1 MILFLGLAL
10 GHPAATQV
18 RPPDLSTAEFF
29 DQAGMGLRGIEERFR
44 HYWQPHISHSHRR
57 ILEAAKLAKGRQRV
71 LVMGAGNCTEIPL
84 EALAREFEQVVLAD
98 LDRAGMEQTV
108 AALPADVRG
117 KVEIRVTDVT
127 SFAGPMMERIEAAV
141 RASDSPQEAFEK
153 IGEIYDG
160 LSSIE
165 RAPDL
170 PAADLVISSLLL
182 SEIPRYPRAFADRLL
197 RLRYQE
203 GMRSWDRD
211 EEARAGLQ
219 EIAIQDHVSLLRR
232 LCRPGG
238 AIYFAD
244 TVGRGPLYAK
254 ISPAERRAALQSL
267 LPVFYG
273 ERVFETAAEGEAG
286 LLFYRSFRARK
297 EQAGLPAPS
306 REQVTALLQRMT
318 RSGDDALSQHAE
330 QDAVLAAETVLGTAC
345 LGHFETSAELA
356 ILEGLLDR
364 YERSRPEAFET
375 LLRLESVAAEWEKAG
390 LAAQGP
396 SGNWWWIEYP
406 CSVAHREGAFR
417 VKSWILKAIEIVGAR
432 QPAAPL
438 QEKGL
443 HRLRYRGS
451 VPLAIPLGCRS
462 GFGRLEVG
470 LIGLP
475 LRLH

>member
-1 MILFLGLAL
+1 MSLGFIVLSLLL
-10 GHPAATQV
+10 GWAGVASAQAPS
-18 RPPDLSTAEFF
+18 PPSSEEFF
-29 DQAGMGLRGIEERFR
+29 DAAGEGIRAAENRFGE
-44 HYWQPHISHSHRR
+44 YWQPHVRHSHRR
-57 ILEAAKLAKGRQRV
+57 ILEAAKLAAGRERV

-98 LDRAGMEQTV
+98 LDKAGMEQAV
-108 AALPADVRG
+108 AALPAEVRG

-141 RASDSPQEAFEK
+141 RASHSPQEAFEQ

-211 EEARAGLQ
+211 EEARAALQ
-219 EIAIQDHVSLLRR
+219 EIAMQDHVSLLQR

-254 ISPAERRAALQSL
+254 ISPAERQAALQSL
-267 LPVFYG
+267 LPLFYG
-273 ERVFETAAEGEAG
+273 EKVFETAVEGEAG

-297 EQAGLPAPS
+297 EQAGQPAPS

-330 QDAVLAAETVLGTAC
+330 QDAVLAAETVLGMAC

-396 SGNWWWIEYP
+396 SENWWWIEYP

-417 VKSWILKAIEIVGAR
+417 VKSWILKASE
-432 QPAAPL
+432 
-438 QEKGL
+438 
-443 HRLRYRGS
+443 GS
-451 VPLAIPLGCRS
+451 RS
-462 GFGRLEVG
+462 PR
-470 LIGLP
+470 
-475 LRLH
+475 

>member
-1 MILFLGLAL
+1 MILVLGLAL
-10 GHPAATQV
+10 GYPAETQV
-18 RPPDLSTAEFF
+18 RPPAPSAEEFF
-29 DQAGMGLRGIEERFR
+29 DQAGAGLRSIEGHFR
-44 HYWQPHISHSHRR
+44 EYWQPHISHSHRR
-57 ILEAAKLAKGRQRV
+57 ILEAAKLAKGRERV

-98 LDRAGMEQTV
+98 LDRAGMEQAV

-141 RASDSPQEAFEK
+141 RASDSPQEAFEQ

-160 LSSIE
+160 LLSFQ

-170 PAADLVISSLLL
+170 PEADLVISSLLL

-211 EEARAGLQ
+211 EAARARLQ
-219 EIAIQDHVSLLRR
+219 QIAIEDHVSLLLR

-244 TVGRGPLYAK
+244 TVSRGPLYAK
-254 ISPAERRAALQSL
+254 IPPAERQAALHDL

-273 ERVFETAAEGEAG
+273 EKVFETATEGEAG

-297 EQAGLPAPS
+297 EQAGQPAPS
-306 REQVTALLQRMT
+306 REQVTALLQGMMRT
-318 RSGDDALSQHAE
+318 ADSVPL
-330 QDAVLAAETVLGTAC
+330 QDAVLAAETVLGMAC
-345 LGHFETSAELA
+345 LGHFDISAELA

-364 YERSRPEAFET
+364 YERSRPEAFEV
-375 LLRLESVAAEWEKAG
+375 LLPLEFVTAQWEKAG
-390 LAAQGP
+390 LAVQGP

-406 CSVAHREGAFR
+406 CSVSYREGAFR
-417 VKSWILKAIEIVGAR
+417 VKSWILRKASGDAGAVSPR
-432 QPAAPL
+432 
-438 QEKGL
+438 
-443 HRLRYRGS
+443 
-451 VPLAIPLGCRS
+451 
-462 GFGRLEVG
+462 
-470 LIGLP
+470 
-475 LRLH
+475 